1 VEPLDAV
8 AIVAAGAFA
17 GTINAIVGSGSLVTF
32 PTLLALGYPPLT
44 ANISNNI
51 GLVAGGV
58 TAVHGY
64 RRELAG
70 QRGRL
75 VRLAPMSLLGAV
87 AGALLLLRLPAEAFK
102 AIVPV
107 LVAAAV
113 VLVLLQPR
121 IAARVARRQGTDQ
134 ELPAGAERPEV
145 PAGPVAM
152 AGVFGAGVYGGY
164 FGAAQG
170 VILVGLLGSVLAER
184 VQRANALKNV
194 LSLVVNFVAALTF
207 TVVAPQRVDWA
218 VVALISVGS
227 LLGGSGGAWVGR
239 RLKPAVLRAVIA
251 TIGVLAIVQLLT
263 S

>member
-1 VEPLDAV
+1 VQLLDAV
-8 AIVAAGAFA
+8 AIVAAGAVA

-58 TAVHGY
+58 TAVLGY
-64 RRELAG
+64 REELHD
-70 QRGRL
+70 QRHRL
-75 VRLAPMSLLGAV
+75 VRLAPMSLLGSI
-87 AGALLLLRLPAEAFK
+87 AGALLLLWLPAEAFQ

-113 VLVLLQPR
+113 VLVLVQPW
-121 IAARVARRQGTDQ
+121 IAARVARRQGA
-134 ELPAGAERPEV
+134 AGEPV

-152 AGVFGAGVYGGY
+152 GGVFGAGIYGGY

-184 VQRANALKNV
+184 LQRANALKNV
-194 LSLVVNFVAALTF
+194 LSLIVNFVAALTF
-207 TVVAPQRVDWA
+207 TLVAFERVDWA

-227 LLGGSGGAWVGR
+227 LVGGSGGAWVGR
-239 RLKPAVLRAVIA
+239 RLSPVVLRGVIA
-251 TIGVLAIVQLLT
+251 TIGVVAVVRLLT
-263 S
+263 A